1 MSMRIF
7 VSAFLSCVVLC
18 VMAMPV
24 YAAETVKDYPTKA
37 TPYVLDEYSRD
48 KSSLTVTFSGEQGG
62 NAKAKVY
69 CGAPLGGKWSA
80 VDKDVTG
87 ACYDFNFCYDVPT
100 RDVASIKATH
110 LSGKTITSQTIK
122 ANTQGQ
128 VTNLCYQVIK
138 KATAAD
144 VVTVDKSKC
153 TNALL
158 SSNEEKAKQVCA
170 IDEENQVTGLT
181 GDDMLKMYSADGF
194 SSNGAFI
201 DHAGIAQTDNN
212 RMKWIERE
220 SAYRADD
227 SVMIPSG
234 PAGSFADYKDFVRNP
249 PSGVVKAEQACY
261 PTTVTLC
268 AGSPP
273 PSPEPPVNGLCG
285 SANGGTYKDI
295 ASIHDSARCYVGIPT
310 AITQSGGKFVWSCK
324 GIPSTEGT
332 DSCSANVQSTNIVR
346 PEPPPAGETAPPSN
360 YCFFHVSGML
370 IGKDPVPMWFS
381 QIGVTDFASNM
392 VGPGEYAK
400 SQPFANADAFTF
412 DGIAI
417 GRDTTVTI
425 YSKPNFQGSI
435 ILHQK
440 GPAVINNRIW
450 ASFAQAQ
457 NGWQTSTWP
466 GEFHGQFP
474 PSSRRYSDSDMHAW
488 GHGTSVKVACSMP
501 GSCASYGGE
510 YTSQPA
516 TNTAN
521 ACGAGS
527 YSDLSDTDTS
537 YRWACTGTDG
547 IARTCAATKKIVL
560 NSGECKGYTGEFST
574 QPASNAASGCAVGSY
589 KDLGDTETA
598 FRWACTGT
606 DKIDRTCSVK
616 KKIVVTTPG
625 VCAVFS
631 DTYSAQPANA
641 GNGCTSGSY
650 RDIADSDAAY
660 HWGCIGTDDVEQV
673 CGARKKQLV
682 CTYDSKNKIIERAP
696 YCRGGVGRPTG
707 CGGYVSG
714 TRYIVNGKCYNQY
727 EYANMGGKGTK
738 GNLKLTTKMFSC
750 GKGETTYDK
759 EYAVCEYK

>member
-1 MSMRIF
+1 
-7 VSAFLSCVVLC
+7 
-18 VMAMPV
+18 MAIPV
-24 YAAETVKDYPTKA
+24 YAAETPKDHPPKA
-37 TPYVLDEYSRD
+37 SPYKLDEYSRD
-48 KSSLTVTFSGEQGG
+48 KSSVTITFTGEQGG
-62 NAKAKVY
+62 SATAKVY
-69 CGAPLGGKWSA
+69 CGAPIGGKWSS

-87 ACYDFNFCYDVPT
+87 VCYNFNFCYDVPT

-110 LSGKTITSQTIK
+110 LAGKTITSQTIK
-122 ANTQGQ
+122 ANTNGE
-128 VTNLCYQVIK
+128 VTNLCYQVMK

-144 VVTVDKSKC
+144 VAADDYSKC
-153 TNALL
+153 TSANML
-158 SSNEEKAKQVCA
+158 SPKEKQLCA
-170 IDEENQVTGLT
+170 FDEQTPSQISANT
-181 GDDMLKMYSADGF
+181 GDDMFKMLSANGYT
-194 SSNGAFI
+194 SNGAFMEYGKI
-201 DHAGIAQTDNN
+201 PMGDNSKL
-212 RMKWIERE
+212 KWVERE
-220 SAYRADD
+220 SGYNPNGT
-227 SVMIPSG
+227 VMIPSG
-234 PAGSFADYKDFVRNP
+234 PESSLADYKDFVRKP
-249 PSGVVKAEQACY
+249 PTGVVSTESACF
-261 PTTVTLC
+261 PAQFSLC

-295 ASIHDSARCYVGIPT
+295 ASIHASARCYVGIPT
-310 AITQSGGKFVWSCK
+310 AITQSGNKFVWSCK
-324 GIPSTEGT
+324 GIPSSEKT
-332 DSCSANVQSTNIVR
+332 DSCSATKQSEDIVR
-346 PEPPPAGETAPPSN
+346 PEPPPVGETAPPSN

-370 IGKDPVPMWFS
+370 IGKDPVPFWFS

-392 VGPGEYAK
+392 VGPGEYAR

-435 ILHQK
+435 ILNQK

-450 ASFAQAQ
+450 ASSPQAQ

-474 PSSRRYSDSDMHAW
+474 PSSRRYSSSDMHAW
-488 GHGTSVKVACSMP
+488 GHGTSVKVTCSMP
-501 GSCASYGGE
+501 GSCASYDGE

-616 KKIVVTTPG
+616 KKVVVTTPG
-625 VCAVFS
+625 VCAVFEGS
-631 DTYSAQPANA
+631 YSAQPANS

-650 RDIADSDAAY
+650 RNIADSDAAY

-682 CTYDSKNKIIERAP
+682 CTYDSNNKIIDRAD
-696 YCRGGVGRPTG
+696 YCRGGGGRP
-707 CGGYVSG
+707 
-714 TRYIVNGKCYNQY
+714 K
-727 EYANMGGKGTK
+727 KGVAA
-738 GNLKLTTKMFSC
+738 MSV
-750 GKGETTYDK
+750 
-759 EYAVCEYK
+759 ASAI